1 MDDPALTSAKLNND
15 LELINIWTKKWLV
28 TINPDKTKSM
38 IFSVK
43 CEKPLHPQLKYDNKA
58 IESASIHKH
67 LGVILSSN
75 LSWRAHVF
83 NIYERASKRLN
94 YFKGLKFRINREALN
109 QLYKALIRPVLEYAD
124 VIWDNCSLSE
134 CDLIESVQYE
144 SARVV
149 TGAMR
154 GTSRSRLLDELAWE
168 DMNTCV
174 PCISLFY
181 IIKL

>member
-1 MDDPALTSAKLNND
+1 
-15 LELINIWTKKWLV
+15 
-28 TINPDKTKSM
+28 
-38 IFSVK
+38 
-43 CEKPLHPQLKYDNKA
+43 
-58 IESASIHKH
+58 
-67 LGVILSSN
+67 
-75 LSWRAHVF
+75 VF

-154 GTSRSRLLDELAWE
+154 GTSRSRLSDELAW
-168 DMNTCV
+168 
-174 PCISLFY
+174 
-181 IIKL
+181 